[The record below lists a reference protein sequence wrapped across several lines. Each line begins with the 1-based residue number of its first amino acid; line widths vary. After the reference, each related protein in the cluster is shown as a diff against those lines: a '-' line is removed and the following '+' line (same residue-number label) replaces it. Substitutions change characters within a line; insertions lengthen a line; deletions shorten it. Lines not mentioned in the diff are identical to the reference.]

1 MTPEPEEIVAR
12 GMDANV
18 SWLVLDNYRRGDDD
32 LTRLMA
38 VRAMMDPRDFWFEGL
53 STGFDPSS
61 WMQAPRDA
69 AIALTEDANR
79 RGLVFHPGGMPE
91 AVLEPSEA
99 FALFISR
106 FKPDARYYVTNLV
119 TGMTL
124 TDPTPDQ
131 IDILAK
137 LAQFDGKSGLKRYT
151 APFTRAIM
159 DCALGVV
166 DAENAGIFCIEDTD

>member
-1 MTPEPEEIVAR
+1 
-12 GMDANV
+12 MDACV
-18 SWLVLDNYRRGDDD
+18 SWLVLDNHRRTEDD
-32 LTRLMA
+32 LDRLMK
-38 VRAMMDPRDFWFEGL
+38 VRSMMEPRDFWFEGL
-53 STGFDPSS
+53 STGFDRNS

-79 RGLVFHPGGMPE
+79 RGLVYHRGGMPTE
-91 AVLEPSEA
+91 KLEPTEA

-119 TGMTL
+119 KDMTL
-124 TDPTPDQ
+124 THPTPDQ

-137 LAQFDGKSGLKRYT
+137 LAQFDGKSGMTRFT